1 MQKEVDMGVPE
12 LVASASGIVIEYGPG
27 SGSQVSR
34 YDPRK
39 VTKIYGLEPCQ
50 GLHAQLRENVKKAG
64 LSDIY
69 TIVPCGIED
78 AKTLRNYGVDQKPV
92 DTVLSVQ
99 VLCCVR
105 DPKETVATLYRM
117 LKPGGQM
124 IVFEHVKSCD
134 WISSAVQGT

>member
-1 MQKEVDMGVPE
+1 MGVPE
-12 LVASASGIVIEYGPG
+12 LVASATGTVIEYGPG

-34 YDPRK
+34 YDPKK
-39 VTKIYGLEPCQ
+39 VTKIYGLEPCE
-50 GLHAQLRENVKKAG
+50 GLHTQLRENVKKAG

-78 AKTLRNYGVDQKPV
+78 AETLRRYGVDKEAV
-92 DTVLSVQ
+92 DTVLSIQ

-105 DPKETVATLYRM
+105 DPKETVAALYRL

-124 IVFEHVKSCD
+124 IVYEHVKSWD
-134 WISSAVQGT
+134 LISSAVQGT